1 MRLSAAIGLSL
12 GLFGAL
18 AAANAAD
25 CPGNPGALGTSRVL
39 KIDPREYPRIG
50 TMQYRRSLPLE
61 DKEVVLTFDDGP
73 LPPYTTRVLEILA
86 HECVK
91 ANYFVIGRMAR
102 GYPDLLRRIL
112 TEGHVIGTHSENHP
126 LAFDKMPARA
136 VQAEIDQGIAS
147 TTTALGKR
155 DGVAPFFR
163 IPGLLRAEGVE
174 SYLQSRGLSLWSA
187 DVAADDWK
195 HITAAEVVKRSLA
208 RLDANGKGILLLHDI
223 QPATALALPHL
234 LRELKR
240 RGYRIVQ
247 VAPATTPVPVA
258 SATPP
263 AASPAR
269 EAPQAAVPPAV
280 GPMPRPVQVVRTET
294 PAPTVVT
301 EQAVPESRPQPA
313 RPAPQPAPVTAQVP
327 ATPATISPA
336 AVPPTPVTTPQ
347 KVAAPTPPPARATP
361 VAILEA
367 NRIASGISGSDAS
380 APATRPLT
388 PGFKPSHSDSKPD
401 KITELPSEPR
411 QVDVWGTRAEARP
424 DLRRPAGPL
433 AAGLHSTSPR

>member
-1 MRLSAAIGLSL
+1 MRLSAAIGLSF

-18 AAANAAD
+18 ATANAAD

-39 KIDPREYPRIG
+39 KIDPREYPRLG
-50 TMQYRRSLPLE
+50 TMQYRQSLPLE

-73 LPPYTTRVLEILA
+73 MPPYTTRVLEILA

-102 GYPDLLRRIL
+102 GYPDLLRRML

-147 TTTALGKR
+147 TITALSKR

-163 IPGLLRAEGVE
+163 IPGLLRAEAVE

-247 VAPATTPVPVA
+247 VAPATAPVPVA
-258 SATPP
+258 SAAPP
-263 AASPAR
+263 MAR
-269 EAPQAAVPPAV
+269 PEPPRAAVPPVVVSPA
-280 GPMPRPVQVVRTET
+280 PQAPVVRNET
-294 PAPTVVT
+294 AAPAVVT
-301 EQAVPESRPQPA
+301 EQGVPESRPQPT

-327 ATPATISPA
+327 AAPATISPA
-336 AVPPTPVTTPQ
+336 AVPPAPVTTLQ
-347 KVAAPTPPPARATP
+347 KVSAPVPPPARATP

-367 NRIASGISGSDAS
+367 NRIASDTSPSPDGSAT
-380 APATRPLT
+380 TRPLT

-424 DLRRPAGPL
+424 DLGRPAGPL
-433 AAGLHSTSPR
+433 AAAGLRSASPR